1 MGLSHKFPS
10 FSFELRIIQAQN
22 IESIKSMGN
31 LLFARFYLPAGNNN
45 NKRIQLN
52 TKKVSSKSLSP
63 FWNESFSLEC
73 SCPQEFLESLKEESM
88 VLELRQSNTAPAVLR
103 RILGSNLVG
112 KGEIPWKAILESPN
126 MVFTEWV
133 KMDLVSGSDC
143 EVGMLKVPEVQVEI
157 KVRVASMEKEDNKLD
172 GCGCK
177 HGHDQH
183 AWLSAEDYDM
193 FAFGAALE
201 AF

>member
-22 IESIKSMGN
+22 IESIKSIGN
-31 LLFARFYLPAGNNN
+31 LLFARFYLPAGNN

-52 TKKVSSKSLSP
+52 TKKVSSKSLIPS
-63 FWNESFSLEC
+63 WNESFSLEC
-73 SCPQEFLESLKEESM
+73 SCPQEFLETLREESM
-88 VLELRQSNTAPAVLR
+88 VLELRQSNTAPAVFR
-103 RILGSNLVG
+103 RILGSQLVG
-112 KGEIPWKAILESPN
+112 KGEIPWKEILESPN
-126 MVFTEWV
+126 MVFKEWV

-143 EVGMLKVPEVQVEI
+143 EVAPEVQVEI
-157 KVRVASMEKEDNKLD
+157 KVRVASIEKEENKLNKLEE
-172 GCGCK
+172 CGCK
-177 HGHDQH
+177 YGHDQH

-193 FAFGAALE
+193 FALGAALE

>member
-22 IESIKSMGN
+22 IESTGN
-31 LLFARFYLPAGNNN
+31 LFARFYLPAGNN

-52 TKKVSSKSLSP
+52 TKKVSSKSVIP

-73 SCPQEFLESLKEESM
+73 SSPQEFLETLKQESM

-103 RILGSNLVG
+103 KIWGSNLVG

-126 MVFTEWV
+126 MVFKEWV

-143 EVGMLKVPEVQVEI
+143 ELGMLKAPEVQVEI
-157 KVRVASMEKEDNKLD
+157 KIRVASMEKEENRLNRLE

-177 HGHDQH
+177 HGHDQN
-183 AWLSAEDYDM
+183 AWLSSEDYDI